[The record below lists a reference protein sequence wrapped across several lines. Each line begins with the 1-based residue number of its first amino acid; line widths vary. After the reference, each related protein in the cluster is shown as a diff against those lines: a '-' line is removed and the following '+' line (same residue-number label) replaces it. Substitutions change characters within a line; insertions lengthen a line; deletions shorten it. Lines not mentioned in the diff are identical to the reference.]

1 MVQQQSEFIEQNE
14 NELQR
19 KSAAEGEV
27 ERLHRKISQIS
38 TQKSNELEEKTI
50 QIEKMTE
57 QLNFKRFE

>member
-1 MVQQQSEFIEQNE
+1 VVQQQSEFIEQNE